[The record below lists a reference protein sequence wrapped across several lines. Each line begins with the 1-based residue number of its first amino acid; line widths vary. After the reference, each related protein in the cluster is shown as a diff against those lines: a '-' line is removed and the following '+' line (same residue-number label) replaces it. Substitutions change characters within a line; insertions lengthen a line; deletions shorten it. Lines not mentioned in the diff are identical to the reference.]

1 MEGLHRSSLPR
12 QGIIAF
18 RYPIENVSIPAGRHR
33 RPAAVQTEVTL
44 RPLEDIGVPYAD
56 IRRCARRIA
65 ARFPIPEFY
74 VDFSMEFAFSQRFF
88 ELDPIVRAM
97 RRIAVRELEDD
108 LGHGLLHADKVSLD
122 AGTLAIIESRRAGLP
137 LRCIRKR
144 LRLAQTAGLLHDVRR
159 KAADHALAGSEHAQK
174 LLVNSALFTPSD
186 IGAVCGAILNHEAFK
201 RHIPITGLKGR
212 MISDCLY
219 DADKFR
225 WGYDNFTDTVWT
237 MVSYLRVPLQDFIGR
252 YPQGMARIA
261 DIKKTFRTETGKDY
275 GPRFIDMGLAVG
287 RLLYETLQRDFAAV
301 IAP

>member
-12 QGIIAF
+12 QGITPS
-18 RYPIENVSIPAGRHR
+18 RYPIEKSSIPAGRPR
-33 RPAAVQTEVTL
+33 RPAGVQTDVTL
-44 RPLEDIGVPYAD
+44 HPSKDIGVPYTD

-65 ARFPIPEFY
+65 ARFPVPEFY
-74 VDFSMEFAFSQRFF
+74 VDFPLEFAFSQRFF
-88 ELDPIVRAM
+88 ELDPTVCAI

-108 LGHGLLHADKVSLD
+108 LGHGLPHADKVSLD
-122 AGTLAIIESRRAGLP
+122 AGALAIIESRRIGLS

-144 LRLAQTAGLLHDVRR
+144 LRLAQSAGLLHDIRR
-159 KAADHALAGSEHAQK
+159 KDADHALTGSIHARK
-174 LLVNSALFTPSD
+174 LLEGSGLFTSSEID
-186 IGAVCGAILNHEAFK
+186 AVCGAILNHEAFK
-201 RHIPITGLKGR
+201 RNLPIPGGKDR

-237 MVSYLRVPLQDFIGR
+237 MVSYLRVPIEDFIGR

-261 DIKKTFRTETGKDY
+261 DIKRTFRTETGKVY

-287 RLLYETLQRDFAAV
+287 RLLYETLRRDFAAV